1 MRQIVIYCCF
11 TQQTKQLATK
21 VMNELKY
28 AVCSTTLIVANRYTE
43 ASVELTTLPWIEAS
57 IRLYFVS
64 KAALKN
70 IGLYQ
75 EIRMLLENGDKSD
88 NVFFL
93 SSSSLGVQSS
103 YKDNIKFYVSQTC
116 YDATMF
122 INRYRLYS
130 LLYEKLYGEPKQHL
144 YLVDPA
150 EKYWHAM
157 WILSCHFDRLEDL
170 ITAQRLLE
178 ESAAASNMFALSY
191 TGYSLCC
198 GVIPFDVEE
207 PRGIKL
213 MMKAADL
220 GHPIAR
226 LNIGKWLFQRGKY
239 QKAIALLRAGV
250 SEVNDDGGGYSLLS
264 RCYAEG
270 LGVSKDSVKA
280 ARYALLSKTL
290 KIRSR
295 FNDSISSNHLFR
307 NLAINSEIRF

>member
-1 MRQIVIYCCF
+1 MKQLTIYCSYTEHTEEF
-11 TQQTKQLATK
+11 AKRFL
-21 VMNELKY
+21 NELRH
-28 AVCSTTLIVANRYTE
+28 AVCSTTMIVANMYTD
-43 ASVELTTLPWIEAS
+43 ASVELTTLPWLEAS

-64 KAALKN
+64 KAALEN

-75 EIRMLLENGDKSD
+75 EIRMLLENDDKSD

-93 SSSSLGVQSS
+93 SSSSLGARLS

-116 YDATMF
+116 YDASMF

-130 LLYEKLYGEPKQHL
+130 LIYERLYGKPKQHS

-157 WILSCHFDRLEDL
+157 WVLSCHLDRLEDL
-170 ITAQRLLE
+170 IPAQRLLE
-178 ESAAASNMFALSY
+178 ESAAASNLYALNY

-198 GVIPFDVEE
+198 GVIPFNVEE
-207 PRGIKL
+207 HRGIKL

-239 QKAIALLRAGV
+239 QKAIALLRVGV

-264 RCYAEG
+264 QCYAEG
-270 LGVSKDSVKA
+270 LGVSKNFSKA
-280 ARYALLSKTL
+280 ERYALLSKTL

-295 FNDSISSNHLFR
+295 FKDSISSNQLFR

>member
-1 MRQIVIYCCF
+1 MKQLTIYCSYTEHTEEF
-11 TQQTKQLATK
+11 AKRFL
-21 VMNELKY
+21 NELRH
-28 AVCSTTLIVANRYTE
+28 AVCSTTMIVANMYTD

-64 KAALKN
+64 KAAEN